1 MKVRNTEGYIDL
13 VPYKAIL
20 NVNREK
26 KAESKSAFR
35 PLVYICSPFS
45 GDIEG
50 NKQKA
55 AEFAHFAYK
64 QGCIPLTPHLLFPFM
79 NDESREER
87 AVALR
92 MDIILMGKCQE
103 VWVLSENGISS
114 GMAEEI
120 DKATR
125 RHQTI
130 RYFNNAFV
138 EVER

>member
-1 MKVRNTEGYIDL
+1 MELQNNKDVGNIKTDQGVRGEER
-13 VPYKAIL
+13 P
-20 NVNREK
+20 
-26 KAESKSAFR
+26 AFR
-35 PLVYICSPFS
+35 PLVYICSPFL

-87 AVALR
+87 ALALR

-103 VWVLSENGISS
+103 VWVLSERITE
-114 GMAEEI
+114 GMAAEI

-130 RYFNNAFV
+130 RYFNNDFV

>member
-1 MKVRNTEGYIDL
+1 MKIRNSEGYMD
-13 VPYKAIL
+13 VVAYKAIM
-20 NVNREK
+20 NVDREK
-26 KAESKSAFR
+26 KAAKRPAFR

-45 GDIEG
+45 GDIEK

-64 QGCIPLTPHLLFPFM
+64 QGCIPVTAHLMFPFM
-79 NDESREER
+79 NDESKEER
-87 AVALR
+87 ALALR

-103 VWVLSENGISS
+103 VWVLSERITE
-114 GMAEEI
+114 GMAAEI

-130 RYFNNAFV
+130 RYFNNNFV

>member
-1 MKVRNTEGYIDL
+1 MELQNNKDVGNIKTDQGVR
-13 VPYKAIL
+13 V
-20 NVNREK
+20 
-26 KAESKSAFR
+26 AERPAFR

-64 QGCIPLTPHLLFPFM
+64 QGCIPMTPHLLFPFM

-87 AVALR
+87 ALALR

-103 VWVLSENGISS
+103 VWVLSERITE
-114 GMAEEI
+114 GMAAEI

-130 RYFNNAFV
+130 RYFNRDFV

>member
-1 MKVRNTEGYIDL
+1 MELQNNKDVGNIKTDQGVRIEER
-13 VPYKAIL
+13 P
-20 NVNREK
+20 
-26 KAESKSAFR
+26 AFR

-79 NDESREER
+79 NEDNREER
-87 AVALR
+87 ALALR

-103 VWVLSENGISS
+103 VWVLSERITS
-114 GMAEEI
+114 GMSAEIE
-120 DKATR
+120 KATKR
-125 RHQTI
+125 RQTV
-130 RYFNNAFV
+130 RYFSNDFV

>member
-1 MKVRNTEGYIDL
+1 MELQNNEDVVNIKTDQGVRAEGR
-13 VPYKAIL
+13 P
-20 NVNREK
+20 
-26 KAESKSAFR
+26 AFR

-55 AEFAHFAYK
+55 AEFAFFAYK

-87 AVALR
+87 ALALH
-92 MDIILMGKCQE
+92 MDIVIMGKCQE
-103 VWVLSENGISS
+103 VWVLSERITS
-114 GMAEEI
+114 GMSAEIE
-120 DKATR
+120 KATR
-125 RHQTI
+125 RHQTV
-130 RYFNNAFV
+130 RYFNNDFV

>member
-1 MKVRNTEGYIDL
+1 MELQNNKDVGNIKTDQGVRAEGR
-13 VPYKAIL
+13 P
-20 NVNREK
+20 
-26 KAESKSAFR
+26 AFR

-55 AEFAHFAYK
+55 AEFASFAYK

-87 AVALR
+87 ALALH
-92 MDIILMGKCQE
+92 MDIVIMGKCQE
-103 VWVLSENGISS
+103 VWVLSERITS
-114 GMAEEI
+114 GMSAEIE
-120 DKATR
+120 KATR
-125 RHQTI
+125 RRQTV
-130 RYFNNAFV
+130 RYFNKDFV

>member
-1 MKVRNTEGYIDL
+1 MELQNNKDVGNIKTDQGVRS
-13 VPYKAIL
+13 VS
-20 NVNREK
+20 R
-26 KAESKSAFR
+26 SAFR

-50 NKQKA
+50 NKLKA

-64 QGCIPLTPHLLFPFM
+64 QGCIPITPHLLFPFM

-87 AVALR
+87 ALALR

-103 VWVLSENGISS
+103 VWVLSERITE
-114 GMAEEI
+114 GMEAEI
-120 DKATR
+120 DKASR

-130 RYFNNAFV
+130 RYFNRDFV

>member
-1 MKVRNTEGYIDL
+1 MELQNNKDVGNIKTDQGVR
-13 VPYKAIL
+13 A
-20 NVNREK
+20 
-26 KAESKSAFR
+26 AERPAFR

-45 GDIEG
+45 GDIER

-64 QGCIPLTPHLLFPFM
+64 QGCIPVTPHLLFPFM

-87 AVALR
+87 ALALR

-103 VWVLSENGISS
+103 VWVLFENGITS
-114 GMAEEI
+114 GMASEI
-120 DKATR
+120 DKAAR

-130 RYFNNAFV
+130 RYFNNDFV